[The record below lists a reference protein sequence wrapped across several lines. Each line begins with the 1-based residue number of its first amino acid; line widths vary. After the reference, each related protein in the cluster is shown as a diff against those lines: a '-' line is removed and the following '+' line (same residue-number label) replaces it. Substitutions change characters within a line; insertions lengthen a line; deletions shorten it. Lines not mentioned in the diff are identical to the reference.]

1 MNHSAELHRKLY
13 STYKDKGLTENR
25 RDIVFNFTNGKT
37 DNSSELT
44 TAEIIELINILEGKA
59 KETNSTENRSSKT
72 IRKLFSLC
80 HTYGWRKLN
89 KSGEKYVADVDA
101 LNAWLLKYGKYHK
114 VLKEHTPYEL
124 GIVTTQFEKVVN
136 QLLKTL

>member
-1 MNHSAELHRKLY
+1 MKHLAELHRKLY
-13 STYKDKGLTENR
+13 STYKNKGLTESR

-44 TAEIIELINILEGKA
+44 TAEIIELINFLEGNVK
-59 KETNSTENRSSKT
+59 KTVYNETKNSKT
-72 IRKLFSLC
+72 VNKLLSLC

-89 KSGEKYVADVDA
+89 KEGTKYVADVEP
-101 LNAWLLKYGKYHK
+101 LNNRLVKYGKYHK
-114 VLKEHTPYEL
+114 VLKEHSSYEI

>member
-1 MNHSAELHRKLY
+1 MNHSPELHRKLY
-13 STYKDKGLTENR
+13 STYKNKGLTEER

-44 TAEIIELINILEGKA
+44 TTEIIELINFLEGSK
-59 KETNSTENRSSKT
+59 KETKSNETRNSKT
-72 IRKLFSLC
+72 ASKLFSLC

-89 KSGEKYVADVDA
+89 KNGDKYVADVNA
-101 LNAWLLKYGKYHK
+101 LNNWLLKYGKYHK
-114 VLKEHTPYEL
+114 VLKDHTSQEL